1 MPRGLALPRLPS
13 NTKPIVST
21 FPAGRNAMMA
31 PGTPSGTNPDA
42 LTINQHTPQEI
53 KLIKN
58 MCRRN
63 PYAGLVVFWVKLRQR
78 GYSRSI
84 SGLYRF
90 LKKQGIMAVPPPNP
104 KYIPKPY
111 EKIDYPGFQMDVK
124 FVPSACLKNS
134 NVIGKQ
140 FFQYTAID
148 EYSHWRFVE
157 AFEEHNTYCSAQ
169 FVERP
174 FPVPLNVS
182 RQIMAQN
189 LQNALL
195 PTGKSL
201 PFSKNIWKYM
211 GFATKLSGPSHL
223 GTTAR

>member
-1 MPRGLALPRLPS
+1 MGR
-13 NTKPIVST
+13 
-21 FPAGRNAMMA
+21 RNANA
-31 PGTPSGTNPDA
+31 SILWD
-42 LTINQHTPQEI
+42 
-53 KLIKN
+53 
-58 MCRRN
+58 
-63 PYAGLVVFWVKLRQR
+63 KLRQS
-78 GYSRSI
+78 GYTPSHSQR
-84 SGLYRF
+84 YRF

-111 EKIDYPGFQMDVK
+111 EKMDYPGFQVDVK
-124 FVPSACLKNS
+124 FVLSACLKNS